1 VQRRAG
7 KLYQRL
13 SLTAKIKV
21 RTSGVH
27 RAMNGTRTATLF
39 VGLAMLSACI
49 PKFYEPELR
58 LETVRL
64 GALGFRGG
72 TLYARIVVANPN
84 SYELRS
90 ATIRYTIAM
99 NDASADERTH
109 WLDVATGSIDHEVRV
124 AAGDSVSVEVPVDFS
139 YAGIGGA
146 IRTVLAT
153 GSFEY
158 RLTGDLRVIAPIR
171 RSIPFRQ
178 SGKVDVISAW
188 PDLE

>member
-1 VQRRAG
+1 MGGRTSFPG
-7 KLYQRL
+7 P
-13 SLTAKIKV
+13 IKD

-27 RAMNGTRTATLF
+27 RAMKVTRTGWLLA
-39 VGLAMLSACI
+39 GLAILAGCI

-58 LETVRL
+58 LDAVRI
-64 GALGFRGG
+64 GALGLRGG
-72 TLYARIVVANPN
+72 TLYALIVVANPN

-90 ATIRYTIAM
+90 ANLRYAIAM
-99 NDASADERTH
+99 NDAAGEERSR
-109 WLDVATGSIDHEVRV
+109 WLEVATGSIDHEVRV
-124 AAGDSVSVEVPVDFS
+124 AAGESVTVEVPVDFS

-158 RLTGDLRVIAPIR
+158 RLTGDLRVTAPVR
-171 RSIPFRQ
+171 RSVPFRR
-178 SGKVDVISAW
+178 SGRVDVASTR